1 MEQIAR
7 DHIATIDAN
16 LNNIFLPQNFHVY
29 SLRHKNPRQ
38 KGPNKYFVCDDY
50 AMSHAPDIDKP
61 DGPLV

>member
-38 KGPNKYFVCDDY
+38 KGRTNILFVTIMQCL
-50 AMSHAPDIDKP
+50 MHQT
-61 DGPLV
+61 